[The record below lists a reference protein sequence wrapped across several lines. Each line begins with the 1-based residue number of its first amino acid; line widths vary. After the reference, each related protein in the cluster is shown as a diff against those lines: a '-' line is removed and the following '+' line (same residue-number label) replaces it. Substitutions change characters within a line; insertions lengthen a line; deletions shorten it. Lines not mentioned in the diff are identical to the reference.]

1 MWTTLSPGSGHR
13 IAQAVR
19 LLIETLPRRDVV
31 GMIRIGGG
39 SAVQT
44 AAENNCQ
51 GGYLC
56 HGYQRGGI
64 ADRCR
69 YTGGKLMLN
78 LPGAGGAG
86 VKIDVAEGQA
96 TAAAV
101 GGIVADM
108 KETIG
113 G

>member
-1 MWTTLSPGSGHR
+1 
-13 IAQAVR
+13 
-19 LLIETLPRRDVV
+19 
-31 GMIRIGGG
+31 
-39 SAVQT
+39 
-44 AAENNCQ
+44 
-51 GGYLC
+51 
-56 HGYQRGGI
+56 
-64 ADRCR
+64 
-69 YTGGKLMLN
+69 MLN

-113 G
+113 VIARHASNATPTWQGKAGVAFDGTHTDWNKAATTMNQLLDQIKAQLTNGFAGYEDQDAAAAGGLNSTV